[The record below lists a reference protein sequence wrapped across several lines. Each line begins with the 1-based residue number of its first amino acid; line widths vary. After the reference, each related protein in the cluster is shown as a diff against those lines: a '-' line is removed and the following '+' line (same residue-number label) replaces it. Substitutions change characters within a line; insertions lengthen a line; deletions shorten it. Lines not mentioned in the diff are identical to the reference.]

1 MRLDYESDTPIFAQ
15 IAEGIKD
22 AVLSGAFTEETQVP
36 SITDFSVQ
44 YKINPATVLKG
55 INMLVDEEIL
65 YKKRGIGMFV
75 STGAKAMLTA
85 ARKGAFYERFIS
97 GMIDE
102 AKRLGISRAELEE
115 MLEKYWKGDTQNE
128 R

>member
-1 MRLDYESDTPIFAQ
+1 MRLNYDSDTPIFAQ
-15 IAEGIKD
+15 IADGIRD
-22 AVLSGAFTEETQVP
+22 AVLAGAFAEETQVP

-55 INMLVDEEIL
+55 INLLVDEGIL

-75 STGAKAMLTA
+75 STGAAEMLRA
-85 ARKGAFYERFIS
+85 ARKSAFYDNFIS

-102 AKRLGISRAELEE
+102 AKRLGISHAELEE
-115 MLEKYWKGDTQNE
+115 MLKRGYAK
-128 R
+128 